1 MIITSLSEN
10 NVYLQVAGSFTKP
23 AHHQWPS
30 QR

>member
-1 MIITSLSEN
+1 
-10 NVYLQVAGSFTKP
+10 VYLQVAGSFTKP